1 MDKNLEIL
9 LASLLYKV
17 NTIYEI
23 YRDKKKYSIENLE
36 LLSLEIDFIDI
47 KEKINNFPYD
57 TTNEVL
63 DDIKT
68 KLFFLYKTEVV
79 QEILVHSIFIIK
91 DAIDYK
97 EAKKILLDE
106 FHELISQVDK
116 LLMHIKVAISQ
127 DDLLNTKLKLD
138 FFRNV
143 LTWTD
148 TDKRQLLSVQGSKS
162 EDSIAIQFY
171 DIYMGKEPKTKYTLN
186 FLWSKEAIYYLLK
199 QIASTNKTLIKKSFY
214 ENPLFTINGDSIKDS
229 SVRPGASK
237 FEKDNSRLKTFIDS
251 YFNGLD

>member
-127 DDLLNTKLKLD
+127 DGLLNTKLKLD